1 MTRKGIKYNV
11 NGFGVSYM
19 DKKTFFKGFAAGIAV
34 SVAVSAAVGAGFA
47 FKSGLIT
54 AGNTGQMTTESKV
67 GYIET
72 LLERMYVDDVD
83 EEKMNNA
90 MFKAMVESLGDK
102 YTEYFTADEF
112 RTYME
117 QSQGSFYGIG
127 VTVTEDKGTPGI
139 LVVEVF
145 EDSPAEKAGIK
156 AGDHIIG
163 VDGTDV
169 SDFTLDAAVTLMRGE
184 KDTGVNITVKRGDET
199 LDFTMVRDEV
209 NSITVAG
216 TVIDDIGYIRIA
228 GFKKNTYNEFK
239 KVYDELTA
247 QNIKGM
253 VLDLRNNPGG
263 LFDVCGK
270 IADVLVGEGVYV
282 YTVDKSGKK
291 VEYKSDANCI
301 NMPLYVLV
309 NGMSASA
316 SEILAGAVQDM
327 GYGKLIGE
335 TTYGK
340 GLVQGI
346 FSVPDGS
353 GVKITIQK
361 YYTPRGVCIQGE
373 GIAPDYEV
381 HLPEG
386 YTYYGA
392 IDLENDSQLNKAI
405 ELIHEN

>member
-19 DKKTFFKGFAAGIAV
+19 DKKTFLKGFAVGVAV
-34 SVAVSAAVGAGFA
+34 SVAVSAAVGAGFV
-47 FKSGLIT
+47 FKSNFI
-54 AGNTGQMTTESKV
+54 AAENTGKMTTESKV
-67 GYIET
+67 DYIET
-72 LLERMYVDDVD
+72 LLEKMYVDDVD
-83 EEKMNNA
+83 EEKMNDA

-127 VTVTEDKGTPGI
+127 VTVTEDKETAGI

-156 AGDHIIG
+156 TGDHIIG

-184 KDTGVNITVKRGDET
+184 KDTSVNITVRRGEET

-270 IADVLVGEGVYV
+270 IADELVGEGVYV
-282 YTVDKSGKK
+282 YTIDKSGKK
-291 VEYKSDANCI
+291 VEYTSDTNCI
-301 NMPLYVLV
+301 NIPLYVLV

-316 SEILAGAVQDM
+316 SEILSGAIQDM
-327 GYGKLIGE
+327 GYGKLVGE

-392 IDLENDSQLNKAI
+392 IDLENDTQLKKAI
-405 ELIHEN
+405 ELINEN